1 MLSLAVHIH
10 LARFEKLSEP
20 LFINFQDAAEEQQML
35 FAKITFRMRIL
46 LVVLTTQGKV

>member
-20 LFINFQDAAEEQQML
+20 LFINFEDAAEQQML
-35 FAKITFRMRIL
+35 LLCENDFQNENFASIFS
-46 LVVLTTQGKV
+46 TTR